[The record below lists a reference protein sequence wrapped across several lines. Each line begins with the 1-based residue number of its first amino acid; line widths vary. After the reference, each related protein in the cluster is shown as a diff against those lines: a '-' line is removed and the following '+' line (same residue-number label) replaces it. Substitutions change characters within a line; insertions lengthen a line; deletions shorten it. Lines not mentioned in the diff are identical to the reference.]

1 MISRV
6 QIQPLRSILTSHLT
20 SSHTALP
27 QWLLDCPAASVGSSD
42 IVDNPNDIDVLVQV
56 EDLTEFGR
64 AIDVSNGWRCD
75 GDYPG
80 SPFTSAKST
89 TSLPVNIIAT
99 DDTDFFKATLL
110 AQETMLGINEQ
121 NREAF
126 TKREHRVLLFDT
138 IYRAYKTQ
146 DDESVPETDDEDL
159 F

>member
-27 QWLLDCPAASVGSSD
+27 QWLLDCPAAIVGSSD

-75 GDYPG
+75 GDYQG

-89 TSLPVNIIAT
+89 SSLPVNIIAT
-99 DDTDFFKATLL
+99 DDTDFFEATLL

-138 IYRAYKTQ
+138 IYKAYTTH
-146 DDESVPETDDEDL
+146 EAEAVPGTDDEDL

>member
-27 QWLLDCPAASVGSSD
+27 QWLLDCPAAIVGSSD
-42 IVDNPNDIDVLVQV
+42 ILDNPNDIDVLVRVDSLQEF
-56 EDLTEFGR
+56 EDVIEG
-64 AIDVSNGWRCD
+64 AHGWRCD
-75 GDYPG
+75 GSYPD
-80 SPFTSAKST
+80 SLFTSAKST
-89 TSLPVNIIAT
+89 TSLSVNIIAT
-99 DDTDFFKATLL
+99 DDRDFFEATLL

-126 TKREHRVLLFDT
+126 TKREHRVILFDT

-146 DDESVPETDDEDL
+146 DVKDAPETDDEDL